1 MTDTHPTVRLDD
13 TVHQRTR
20 LGILALL
27 RTGVAMEFGIV
38 RDTLHLTD
46 GNLNRHLKV
55 LEDAGY
61 LDSQRVTGKGR
72 PKTWLSITEAGGD
85 ALDAELAALRAIIAA
100 AEDQR

>member
-1 MTDTHPTVRLDD
+1 MHDPHPAVSLND

-27 RTGVAMEFGIV
+27 RSGVSMEFGAL

-55 LEDAGY
+55 LDDAG
-61 LDSQRVTGKGR
+61 LIAGTRATGHGKR
-72 PKTWLSITEAGGD
+72 PRTWFSLTEAGRA
-85 ALDAELAALRAIIAA
+85 ALDAELAALRALIAA
-100 AEDQR
+100 AED